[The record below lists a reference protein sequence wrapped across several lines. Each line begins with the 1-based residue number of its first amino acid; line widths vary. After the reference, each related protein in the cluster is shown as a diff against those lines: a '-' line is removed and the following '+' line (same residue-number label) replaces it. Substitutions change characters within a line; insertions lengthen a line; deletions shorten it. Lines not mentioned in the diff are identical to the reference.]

1 VARPPRGVADGGVD
15 GPSYVLH
22 GGRSA
27 VGWLYLAYL
36 LAAKQRQAEVRTPHL
51 MEGLAGSLR
60 V

>member
-1 VARPPRGVADGGVD
+1 MD